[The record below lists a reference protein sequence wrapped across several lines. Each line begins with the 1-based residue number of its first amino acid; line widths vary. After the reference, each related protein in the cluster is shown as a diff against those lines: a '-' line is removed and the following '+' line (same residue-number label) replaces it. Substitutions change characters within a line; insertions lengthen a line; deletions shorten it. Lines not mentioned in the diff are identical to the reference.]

1 MIFFLPIL
9 LLLASCNS
17 HKTAVGSAE
26 LRFTYQG
33 TVYELS
39 SMNGL
44 QARESTFEISGIEL
58 TTTSY
63 EVADGFGVRVV
74 NKPAEWTAEEAI
86 DNWQADV
93 IKTWR
98 NNSIGTRVLEED
110 CRFPCKDLVFTF
122 AIAGLYYY
130 ARVYVVNN
138 QIIEMMAIYDDPN
151 TYQEFRKVYD
161 SFGN

>member
-17 HKTAVGSAE
+17 SKTAVGSAE
-26 LRFTYQG
+26 PRFTYQG

-44 QARESTFEISGIEL
+44 ETRESTFEISGIEL
-58 TTTSY
+58 ATISY
-63 EVADGFGVRVV
+63 EVADNFGVRVV

-93 IKTWR
+93 IQTWK
-98 NNSIGTRVLEED
+98 NNSIGTKVLEED
-110 CRFPCKDLVFTF
+110 CSYPCKDLVFTF
-122 AIAGLYYY
+122 AIEGLYYY
-130 ARVYVVNN
+130 SRVYVVND

-151 TYQEFRKVYD
+151 TYHVE
-161 SFGN
+161 